1 MSISHLLSRLAL
13 PVIALSLLTSSLQAR
28 FVNYADL
35 PKTLP
40 FHEAVDKLIKDSKD
54 KDALAVIKAASDAG
68 DKDAQFAYAFALQNA
83 YGGLEAPKDKPG
95 ALIEEAKALYKKAA
109 DAGHPSALS
118 NLGLLKLATGEDVKT
133 SVALI
138 EDAANAGNAR
148 ARITMGEM
156 YLEGVGVAKDP
167 EMAVRWLQR
176 AQEAEPSE
184 ATFLLARIQE
194 GANNHEAALAGFRK
208 AAESQYLPAIVYLGN
223 KMLTGQG
230 VKADL
235 DEARKWFTKAVE
247 AGATGAKVN
256 LGIIAETEAVIEKSK
271 GESADQAKVTESLK
285 KALDLY
291 NEAAALKVPDAY
303 NKIGFFYENGLGV
316 DKDEAKAAEQ
326 YKLGADAG
334 QASSLYRL
342 ALMNEEGRGVK
353 EKNEAEALNL
363 LYTAARGGLPAAQL
377 ALGERYRAGKSG
389 LQQDPVAAQAWFER
403 AAQAGDVN
411 AQLQLGNM
419 YERGETGAQNFKA
432 ASELYLEAAKKNSPV
447 AMFQLAD
454 MMEKG
459 RGMTKDYI
467 KAYGF
472 LLACTKMLPADDNL
486 GKQAAE
492 KLASLKKDM
501 TADDHAK
508 GDEFF
513 KQLTGQTNA
522 PTQTGA
528 PKTKPK
534 SKPKSK

>member
-1 MSISHLLSRLAL
+1 MSISHILSRLAL

-28 FVNYADL
+28 FVNYSDL

-40 FHEAVDKLIKDSKD
+40 FHEALEKLIKDPKD
-54 KDALAVIKAASDAG
+54 KDALAVVKTASDAG

-83 YGGLEAPKDKPG
+83 FGGLEAPKDKPG
-95 ALIEEAKALYKKAA
+95 ALIEEAKELYKKAA
-109 DAGHPSALS
+109 DAGQPSAIS
-118 NLGLLKLATGEDVKT
+118 NLGLLKLATGEDVKA

-138 EDAANAGNAR
+138 ETAANAGNAR

-176 AQEAEPSE
+176 AQEAEPNE
-184 ATFLLARIQE
+184 ATFLLSRIQE
-194 GANNHEAALAGFRK
+194 GANNPDAALDGFRK
-208 AAESQYLPAIVYLGN
+208 AAENQYLPAMIYLGN
-223 KMLTGQG
+223 KLLNGQG

-235 DEARKWFTKAVE
+235 EEARKWFSKAVE
-247 AGATGAKVN
+247 AGATSAKVN
-256 LGIIAETEAVIEKSK
+256 LGVISETEAVIEKSK
-271 GESADQAKVTESLK
+271 GESADEAKVKESLK
-285 KALDLY
+285 MALALY
-291 NEAAALKVPDAY
+291 NEAAALKVPEAY

-334 QASSLYRL
+334 QPASLFRL
-342 ALMNEEGRGVK
+342 AVMNEEGRGMK

-363 LYTAARGGLPAAQL
+363 FYTAARGGLAAAQL

-389 LQQDPVAAQAWFER
+389 LQKDPVAAQAWFER

-411 AQLQLGNM
+411 AQLQLANM
-419 YERGETGAQNFKA
+419 YERGESGPQNFKA
-432 ASELYLEAAKKNSPV
+432 ASELYVEAAKKNSPV

-459 RGMTKDYI
+459 RGMPKDYI

-492 KLASLKKDM
+492 KLTNLKKDM
-501 TADDHAK
+501 TTDDHAK

-513 KQLTGQTNA
+513 KQLTGQSNT
-522 PTQTGA
+522 PSQT
-528 PKTKPK
+528 TVPK
-534 SKPKSK
+534 SKPKSKSK

>member
-13 PVIALSLLTSSLQAR
+13 PVIVFSLLSGSLHAR

-35 PKTLP
+35 PKTVP
-40 FHEAVDKLIKDSKD
+40 FHEALDKLIKDPKD
-54 KDALAVIKAASDAG
+54 KDALAVVKTASDAG
-68 DKDAQFAYAFALQNA
+68 DKDGQFAYAFALQNA
-83 YGGLEAPKDKPG
+83 LGGLEAPKDKPG
-95 ALIEEAKALYKKAA
+95 ALIEEAKELYKKAA
-109 DAGHPSALS
+109 DAGQASALS
-118 NLGLLKLATGEDVKT
+118 NLGLLKLATGEDVKA

-138 EDAANAGNAR
+138 ENAANAGNAR

-184 ATFLLARIQE
+184 ASFLLARIQE
-194 GANNHEAALAGFRK
+194 GANNHEAALEGFRK
-208 AAESQYLPAIVYLGN
+208 SAMNQYLPAMMYLGN
-223 KMLTGQG
+223 KLLTGQG

-235 DEARKWFTKAVE
+235 EEARKWFTKAVE
-247 AGATGAKVN
+247 NGAPQAKVN
-256 LGIIAETEAVIEKSK
+256 LGVIAETEAVIEKSK
-271 GESADQAKVTESLK
+271 GESADQAKVTEGLK
-285 KALDLY
+285 KALALY
-291 NEAAALKVPDAY
+291 NEAAELKVPDAY
-303 NKIGFFYENGLGV
+303 NKIGFFYENALGV
-316 DKDEAKAAEQ
+316 AKDEAKAAGQ

-353 EKNEAEALNL
+353 EKNESEALNL
-363 LYTAARGGLPAAQL
+363 FYTAAKGGFPAAQL
-377 ALGERYRAGKSG
+377 ALGERYRAGKSS
-389 LQQDPVAAQAWFER
+389 LQKDPVAAQAWFER
-403 AAQAGDVN
+403 AAQAGDVS
-411 AQLQLGNM
+411 AQLQLANM
-419 YERGETGAQNFKA
+419 YERGEAGPQNFKA

-447 AMFQLAD
+447 AMYQLAD
-454 MMEKG
+454 MLEKG

-472 LLACTKMLPADDNL
+472 LLACIKMLPPDDNL

-492 KLASLKKDM
+492 KLASLKRDM

-508 GDEFF
+508 GDDFF

-522 PTQTGA
+522 PTQA
-528 PKTKPK
+528 VPPK
-534 SKPKSK
+534 SKPKSKSK